1 MSALEQGSLDRRTAP
16 RLRVAGA
23 IPALIGRGNG
33 ALVDLSARGAK
44 VRHSTMIRRNS
55 VVRLS
60 FEWQGK
66 RFSASAEVL
75 SSRVVS
81 LGRGDT
87 PTMYESRLRFTSV
100 TPEADRVLEQVLDA
114 LAGREM
120 RRWVA
125 NMRGWDDEIAPAAV
139 APAVSSYLR
148 CRLIAMRWE
157 VKCTNDTVQPEDG
170 FLLPATIDDNE
181 IVRLCA
187 DYARA
192 DADGR
197 RVMRLMAAAAVE
209 ESLAA
214 AGRGALARP
223 A

>member
-16 RLRVAGA
+16 RLRVTGTL
-23 IPALIGRGNG
+23 PALIGRGDG

-44 VRHSTMIRRNS
+44 VRHSTMIRRNAI
-55 VVRLS
+55 VRIS
-60 FEWQGK
+60 FRWQGQ

-87 PTMYESRLRFTSV
+87 PTMYESRLRFEHV
-100 TPEADRVLEQVLDA
+100 TPEADAVLARVLDS
-114 LAGREM
+114 LAGRDA

-125 NMRGWDDEIAPAAV
+125 NLRGWDDEIAPAA
-139 APAVSSYLR
+139 APAVTSYLR
-148 CRLIAMRWE
+148 CRFFGTRWE
-157 VKCTNDTVQPEDG
+157 VKCTNALEQPEDG

-187 DYARA
+187 DYSRA

-214 AGRGALARP
+214 GSRSALARP

>member
-16 RLRVAGA
+16 RLRVAGT
-23 IPALIGRGNG
+23 IPALIGRGSG

-44 VRHSTMIRRNS
+44 IRHSTMVRRHAI
-55 VVRLS
+55 VRLS
-60 FEWQGK
+60 FEWQGA

-87 PTMYESRLRFTSV
+87 PTMYESRLRFTVVSA
-100 TPEADRVLEQVLDA
+100 EADAVLAQVLES
-114 LAGREM
+114 LAGRDM

-125 NMRGWDDEIAPAAV
+125 NLRGWEDEIAQAP
-139 APAVSSYLR
+139 APAVSSWLR
-148 CRLIAMRWE
+148 CRLFGARWE
-157 VKCTNDTVQPEDG
+157 VKCTNDVRQPADG

-181 IVRLCA
+181 IIRLCA
-187 DYARA
+187 DYSRA

-197 RVMRLMAAAAVE
+197 HVMRLMAAAAVE
-209 ESLAA
+209 E
-214 AGRGALARP
+214 ALARS